1 MSIQAT
7 KISKISSEK
16 YENMRKVRIK
26 LARLFKCI
34 VSFENYFFIFV

>member
-26 LARLFKCI
+26 LDCLN
-34 VSFENYFFIFV
+34 V